1 VRQLAWLDRADD
13 ATKRPRRQTIEAE
26 YPVLLGGEYLL
37 SWLSE
42 IGICRSTGM
51 GAVGV
56 DYAEIHAWSVATA
69 TQISGMEARLLH
81 RLSGEYAAQYASDS
95 SISPLAES
103 GANDG
108 TGRVAAF
115 FETIYEK
122 AAQNHD

>member
-1 VRQLAWLDRADD
+1 M
-13 ATKRPRRQTIEAE
+13 EAE
-26 YPVLLGGEYLL
+26 YPELFGGEYLL
-37 SWLSE
+37 TWLSE

-51 GAVGV
+51 SAVGV
-56 DYAEIHAWSVATA
+56 DYTEINAWSISTA
-69 TQISGMEARLLH
+69 TRISGMEARLLH

-115 FETIYEK
+115 FDTIYEQ
-122 AAQNHD
+122 ASQNHD